1 MEQKPTLFHNL
12 LFIFPIMFYYA
23 MEALIVSLFISAIW
37 KLLFANAIGDI
48 SYFQIAGG
56 YWIVKMLF
64 FDVFKLI
71 TGLSAANTNIREDME
86 ENPDDYHYN
95 EQHKE

>member
-1 MEQKPTLFHNL
+1 MEQKPSLFHNL

-37 KLLFANAIGDI
+37 RILFADAIGNVG
-48 SYFQIAGG
+48 YFHIVGA
-56 YWIVKMLF
+56 YWIIKMLF

-71 TGLSAANTNIREDME
+71 TGLSTANTNIRQDME
-86 ENPDDYHYN
+86 DNPKDYN
-95 EQHKE
+95 NTFEE